1 MFDGAAWCGFCFEK
15 YDGAA
20 MSLMIEII
28 GNVDGARLLIGI

>member
-15 YDGAA
+15 YDAIA
-20 MSLMIEII
+20 VPLMI